1 MANFETWIQAQKLQQ
16 QKATVKRPSTISVQD
31 RFDRDADDAFQLITW
46 ITQKAGN
53 IPPWRSPQREK
64 WLREFWQ
71 RESILAGAVHSAI
84 AKIIGLSWTVSG
96 GRNKVSKYAAILRE
110 ADGKDWDTFLS
121 KFLLDYLTQDK
132 GTFIEFGSTIKG
144 GPVEGIFNLDS
155 ESCALTGD
163 WDYPVKYEDSYGQW
177 HNLPRTSV
185 YHCASLPSSGKDCY
199 NYGFCAVSRA
209 IHAAQILILV
219 NRYENEKLSDLPP
232 NGIAAVTGLTP
243 RQFKDAI
250 RLYKSSREKQQNL
263 IYPGILWLVGNPGV
277 AGGPGKVSID
287 LTSFADL
294 PDQFDKKNTVDIYAK
309 TLALAFGVDV
319 NEFWQIEHVGATK
332 ASAWIQ
338 AQKAKGKFPAVIIAA
353 IERAINT
360 FVLPPGVV
368 FKFGMMDAE
377 DRLALAELHAREIE
391 NVSDMIE
398 SGVMTP
404 DEGKALLLRKAVIP
418 TDMEAGLDFV
428 ESDIQGF
435 KTAQEWEQDG
445 GYVIL
450 DKDGQIIYDRG
461 KKGYVVPHRVDLP
474 MINKS
479 LRASEDKESVTE
491 APEVETLEGVEDDG

>member
-1 MANFETWIQAQKLQQ
+1 MADFQTWLQVQKMQME
-16 QKATVKRPSTISVQD
+16 KAEVKRPSTISVQD
-31 RFDRDADDAFQLITW
+31 RFDRDVDDAFQVVTW
-46 ITQKAGN
+46 ITRRASD
-53 IPPWRSPQREK
+53 IPPWRSANREQ

-71 RESILAGAVHSAI
+71 KESILAGAVHSAI

-132 GTFIEFGSTIKG
+132 GTFIEFGSTFAG

-155 ESCALTGD
+155 GSCALTGD
-163 WDYPVKYEDSYGQW
+163 WDYPVKYRDKQGQW
-177 HNLPRTSV
+177 HNMPRTSV
-185 YHCASLPSSGKDCY
+185 YHSSSLPSANSDAY

-243 RQFKDAI
+243 RQFRDAM
-250 RLYKSSREKQQNL
+250 RLYKSTRERQENL
-263 IYPGILWLVGNPGV
+263 VYPGILWLVGNPG
-277 AGGPGKVSID
+277 ATGGPGKVSID

-294 PDQFDKKNTVDIYAK
+294 PDQFDKKSTVDIYAK

-377 DRLALAELHAREIE
+377 DRLGLAELHAREIE
-391 NVSDMIE
+391 NVSDMIG

-428 ESDIQGF
+428 ESDISGF
-435 KTAQEWEQDG
+435 KTAQEWDNDG

-450 DKDGQIIYDRG
+450 DRDGQIIYDRN
-461 KKGYVVPHRVDLP
+461 KKGYVIPHKIDLP
-474 MINKS
+474 NVTKTTY
-479 LRASEDKESVTE
+479 RASDSDASVTE
-491 APEVETLEGVEDDG
+491 APVTEASETTEDE